1 MQKQELN
8 LQRGFS
14 MSERN
19 TPRGAI
25 TYALWT
31 RYEMQL
37 PESPWRMSGFIVE
50 QLIKEGY
57 LEGGTE

>member
-1 MQKQELN
+1 MVN
-8 LQRGFS
+8 
-14 MSERN
+14 ERN

-31 RYEMQL
+31 KYEMDL
-37 PESPWRMSGFIVE
+37 PESPWRMAGFVLE

-57 LEGGTE
+57 LQGERDE